1 MSICVR
7 HGETGRGK
15 THSLCTERTGKEL
28 GIIIQTLDTE
38 DHEEDKHEC
47 QVPRNPPRGNV

>member
-1 MSICVR
+1 MSILCKAWR
-7 HGETGRGK
+7 DRRGK

-38 DHEEDKHEC
+38 DHEEDKNEC
-47 QVPRNPPRGNV
+47 

>member
-38 DHEEDKHEC
+38 DHEEDKNEC
-47 QVPRNPPRGNV
+47 